1 MVVSGLSSN
10 FYLSDNPI
18 FINISNIASGTSYIE
33 IILTRYNADGSVDV
47 VSTPQKLYNLNNN
60 ISLDIAPLVK
70 SFMPEPL
77 HDKNYSNLIQYAF
90 NNNFIKAKVTVN
102 EIKFTYQMA
111 PGTRTTRGNI
121 EGFFVTLSTQSFT
134 NHFIRGGKR
143 TYDSNQNLVAGQ
155 NLLVTDTIPIWGGY
169 PVDYYTTN
177 SSSGIVK
184 NNTIPTNLKEER
196 SVKGCNALYVKFM
209 NSLGGY
215 SYWLF
220 ENYENE
226 ESNDNLGSVL
236 RRISILDLGND
247 FDSEIEL
254 ISKIPARYIA
264 LMKDLIISKEIYLY
278 NSDAQTW
285 MRILSN
291 NNKIKTNPF
300 DVNTKVK
307 LKFAVPTRYNPS
319 LLW

>member
-1 MVVSGLSSN
+1 MVISGLSSN

-18 FINISNIASGTSYIE
+18 FINVSNIAAGVSYIE
-33 IILTRYNADGSVDV
+33 IVITRYNTDGSVDV
-47 VSTPQKLYNLNNN
+47 VSTPQKLYNLNND

-77 HDKNYSNLIQYAF
+77 HDKNYYNLTQYAF

-102 EIKFTYQMA
+102 EIKFISQ
-111 PGTRTTRGNI
+111 RGRDNI
-121 EGFFVTLSTQSFT
+121 REYYDLLSTQSFT

-143 TYDSNQNLVAGQ
+143 VYDSNQNLVAGQ
-155 NLLVTDTIPIWGGY
+155 NLLVTDTIPIWVGY

-177 SSSGIVK
+177 ASSGIVK
-184 NNTIPTNLKEER
+184 NNTIPTNLREER

-220 ENYENE
+220 ENYEND
-226 ESNDNLGSVL
+226 ESNDNLGSVS
-236 RRISILDLGND
+236 RQASILDLGND

-278 NSDAQTW
+278 NSDAQIW

>member
-1 MVVSGLSSN
+1 MVISGLSSN

-18 FINISNIASGTSYIE
+18 FINVSNIAAGVSYIE
-33 IILTRYNADGSVDV
+33 IVITRYNTDGSVDV
-47 VSTPQKLYNLNNN
+47 VSTPQKLYNLNND

-77 HDKNYSNLIQYAF
+77 HDKNYYNLTQYAF

-102 EIKFTYQMA
+102 EIKFINQ
-111 PGTRTTRGNI
+111 RGRDNI
-121 EGFFVTLSTQSFT
+121 REYYDLLSTQSFT

-143 TYDSNQNLVAGQ
+143 TYDSNQNLVSGQ

-177 SSSGIVK
+177 ASSGIVK

-196 SVKGCNALYVKFM
+196 SSKGCNPLYVKFM

-236 RRISILDLGND
+236 RRAKH
-247 FDSEIEL
+247 FRFRE
-254 ISKIPARYIA
+254 
-264 LMKDLIISKEIYLY
+264 
-278 NSDAQTW
+278 
-285 MRILSN
+285 
-291 NNKIKTNPF
+291 
-300 DVNTKVK
+300 
-307 LKFAVPTRYNPS
+307 
-319 LLW
+319 

>member
-18 FINISNIASGTSYIE
+18 FINVSNIVADASYIE
-33 IILTRYNADGSVDV
+33 IILTRYKSDGSVDV
-47 VSTPQKLYNLNNN
+47 VSTPRKLYNLNND
-60 ISLDIAPLVK
+60 ISLDIAPLIK

-77 HDKNYSNLIQYAF
+77 HDTNYSNLTQYAF
-90 NNNFIKAKVTVN
+90 NNNFIKAKLTIN
-102 EIKFTYQMA
+102 ELAFRQSITNDGRLIPSYK
-111 PGTRTTRGNI
+111 TT
-121 EGFFVTLSTQSFT
+121 ETQSFT
-134 NHFIRGGKR
+134 KHFIRGGKR
-143 TYDSNQNLVAGQ
+143 IYESNQNLVAGQ
-155 NLLVTDTIPIWGGY
+155 NLLVTDSIPVWGGY

-177 SSSGIVK
+177 TSSGIVK
-184 NNTIPTNLKEER
+184 NNSIPTNLKEER
-196 SVKGCNALYVKFM
+196 SVKGCDPLYVKFM

-226 ESNDNLGSVL
+226 EGNDNLGSVS
-236 RRISILDLGND
+236 RQVGILDLGNE

-254 ISKIPARYIA
+254 ISKVPDRFIDLI
-264 LMKDLIISKEIYLY
+264 KDLIISKEIYLY
-278 NSDAQTW
+278 NSDSQTW
-285 MRILSN
+285 SRISSK

-307 LKFAVPTRYNPS
+307 LKFAIPTRYNPS